1 MTESLW
7 LAICFAFSLY
17 DVVPNDWKA
26 LDKFG
31 NTMKENFEI
40 VLKSNLGID
49 RNSTFLS
56 DWWQRFLS
64 CIPKY
69 FL

>member
-7 LAICFAFSLY
+7 IAILLAFSLY
-17 DVVPNDWKA
+17 DEVPNDWKA
-26 LDKFG
+26 LDKSS

-49 RNSTFLS
+49 RNSKFLS
-56 DWWQRFLS
+56 DWW
-64 CIPKY
+64 
-69 FL
+69 

>member
-26 LDKFG
+26 LDKSG

-49 RNSTFLS
+49 RNSTFLWLMTAIS
-56 DWWQRFLS
+56 VLYSKVFL
-64 CIPKY
+64 
-69 FL
+69 